1 MPSTTIG
8 PGVPSEQVLQ
18 EFARSGEDQAP
29 SDSRGRARGKRREVA
44 LGVLSGHLGYSV
56 RRLQVWIFQ
65 DFVRALAPFDIRPAQ
80 YSVLIVIEANPGLS
94 QADLAQRLGIER
106 ARLVRLLD
114 GLEQRGLTRRRA
126 SPSDRRSHALHL
138 TREGQR
144 DLKRIKALAARHE
157 ARLAD
162 RLGEHKRE
170 ALLAA
175 LRDFA

>member
-1 MPSTTIG
+1 LEPS
-8 PGVPSEQVLQ
+8 VPAEQVLQ
-18 EFARSGEDQAP
+18 EFARSGEDEAA

-44 LGVLSGHLGYSV
+44 LGALAGHLGYSV

-138 TREGQR
+138 TREGRR

>member
-1 MPSTTIG
+1 MRSA
-8 PGVPSEQVLQ
+8 VPAQEVLQ
-18 EFARSGEDQAP
+18 QIAQDVEDATSP
-29 SDSRGRARGKRREVA
+29 GSRGRARGRRNEVVLGA
-44 LGVLSGHLGYSV
+44 LADHLGYSV

-94 QADLAQRLGIER
+94 QTALAQRLGIER

-114 GLEQRGLTRRRA
+114 ALERRGLTRRQP
-126 SPSDRRSHALHL
+126 SPSDRRAHALYL

-144 DLKRIKALAARHE
+144 DLKRIKSLAAGLE
-157 ARLAD
+157 ARLAK
-162 RLGEHKRE
+162 RLGAHKRE

-175 LRDFA
+175 LRDFT